1 MNYSQIKSQ
10 ALKQAGGNASDKKVP
25 VTFAYEGQS
34 CFSINGE
41 CTVKMTEDELALFK
55 RLTQEANECGLE
67 VECYDVLTHC
77 EVDMPVSLYQA
88 ISSAIHHDIVRQ
100 DARIAA
106 FQKQLDRFNIS
117 SEEEFESM
125 TMEER
130 IERYVED
137 EKDGLNEYVILR
149 INIIEPLSP
158 MHCFR

>member
-1 MNYSQIKSQ
+1 MIDYKVKIQ
-10 ALKQAGGNASDKKVP
+10 ALKQASGNANDKKVP
-25 VTFAYEGQS
+25 VTFAYEGES

-67 VECYDVLTHC
+67 VEYYDVLAHC
-77 EVDMPVSLYQA
+77 APHISNSLYCT
-88 ISSAIHHDIVRQ
+88 IYTAIHRDIVRQ

-106 FQKQLDRFNIS
+106 FQKQLDRFDIS

-149 INIIEPLSP
+149 INLIDPETSAEG
-158 MHCFR
+158 